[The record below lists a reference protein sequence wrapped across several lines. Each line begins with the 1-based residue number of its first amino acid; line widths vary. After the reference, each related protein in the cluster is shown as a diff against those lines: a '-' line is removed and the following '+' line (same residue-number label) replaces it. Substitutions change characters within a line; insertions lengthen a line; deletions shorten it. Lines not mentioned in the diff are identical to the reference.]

1 MTLEKIYVTRHGFRS
16 SWTVDHVTGT
26 YTASIPSPTGIP
38 ADPALTSHG
47 VEQSKELARHLMQL
61 NPPIEAVYSSPYYR
75 CLQTITPFVE
85 LQRQRQSTPSFSVE
99 GHTVTTI
106 RPEAGLSEWF
116 GSAPFEH
123 PQPAAP
129 EILKA
134 MFPAY
139 DDDYV
144 SAVTPLRNGETL
156 TQLYS
161 RVSRGLQAII
171 ARCDA
176 EDRRSVVL
184 CTHAA
189 VVIVIGRIL
198 TGRVPDS
205 PDVQDFRAF
214 TCGLSVY
221 SRTPTNIDETTVPDA
236 NNQSL
241 ATIGQW
247 DCELNSDCSF
257 LACGE
262 ERGWAF
268 VGDEAFPGTGS
279 MSQVS
284 GDPKL

>member
-1 MTLEKIYVTRHGFRS
+1 
-16 SWTVDHVTGT
+16 
-26 YTASIPSPTGIP
+26 
-38 ADPALTSHG
+38 
-47 VEQSKELARHLMQL
+47 MQL

-85 LQRQRQSTPSFSVE
+85 LQRQSTPTSGVE
-99 GHTVTTI
+99 GCTVTTI

-123 PQPAAP
+123 PQPATP

-176 EDRRSVVL
+176 EGRRSVVL

-221 SRTPTNIDETTVPDA
+221 SRAPTNLDETTVPGASALFSSCTVIMKTMTTDR
-236 NNQSL
+236 L
-241 ATIGQW
+241 TWI
-247 DCELNSDCSF
+247 
-257 LACGE
+257 
-262 ERGWAF
+262 
-268 VGDEAFPGTGS
+268 
-279 MSQVS
+279 
-284 GDPKL
+284 